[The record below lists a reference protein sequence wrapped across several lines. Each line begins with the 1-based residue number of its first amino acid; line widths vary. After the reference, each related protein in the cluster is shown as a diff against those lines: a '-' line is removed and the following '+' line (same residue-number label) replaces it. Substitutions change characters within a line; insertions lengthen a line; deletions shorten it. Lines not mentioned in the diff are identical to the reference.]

1 MGKQDVEKLKFYS
14 ILVIAFLV
22 VSLFLTLDGVENL
35 TGAAISI
42 QTQDYSENLQN
53 LYPNS
58 FQTYVYLEQPTL
70 LTLETKLGVKAIAG
84 EIADEINFIEE
95 ITKMYEQKPP
105 YRLLSDSS
113 FAVQLAASDEDSNF
127 RDELTCLNKIGQDK
141 AHHGT
146 YEMYILSELK
156 FQKCAKSEKKI
167 GLY

>member
-113 FAVQLAASDEDSNF
+113 FAVQLAASE
-127 RDELTCLNKIGQDK
+127 NKRK
-141 AHHGT
+141 
-146 YEMYILSELK
+146 LVLSSELII
-156 FQKCAKSEKKI
+156 FE
-167 GLY
+167 